1 MNIEQPDNEQLREW
15 WLAVVESNAACLGHI
30 HSALFPGL
38 YNYGLKLLGDD
49 SLAQD
54 ALQELFIKVWNKRR
68 QIGEL
73 EKVKPYFFTAFRRQI
88 LNQLRDLKLK
98 QLKIKLYQQ
107 PDIGFSQEE
116 IVIRKEEDQQLR
128 STIAKLLNELPP
140 RQKEVIYLHYFEGLS
155 LQQIADV
162 LGINHQSVMN
172 IRQRA
177 LVKLRSMHLLEL
189 FFAFCWLYQENKW
202 IFFGKQ

>member
-1 MNIEQPDNEQLREW
+1 MNIEQADNEQLREW
-15 WLAVVESNAACLGHI
+15 WLSVVDSHAASLGHI

-54 ALQELFIKVWNKRR
+54 ALQELFIKIWNKRQ
-68 QIGEL
+68 QIGPL

-98 QLKIKLYQQ
+98 QLKIKWYQQ

-128 STIAKLLNELPP
+128 STIANLLNELPP

-177 LVKLRSMHLLEL
+177 LVKLRSMNLLEL
-189 FFAFCWLYQENKW
+189 FFALCWLYQENKW